1 MVVLGRILL
10 VDDEPDV
17 LEYLAQQLQKGGY
30 EVYPALSGEAA
41 IHLCETEKLRFDIL
55 VADLVLPGISGF
67 TLSDMLKPL
76 YPRMKR
82 IFISGHTGAE
92 YFRQLGVSPAD
103 IPFLQ
108 KPFAPDELLQKVGEL
123 MATISRRSPK

>member
-1 MVVLGRILL
+1 MGVRSTILL

-17 LEYLAQQLQKGGY
+17 LDYLAQQLRNGGY
-30 EVYPALSGEAA
+30 DVYPVLSGEAA
-41 IHLCETEKLRFDIL
+41 VELCETEKPHFDLL
-55 VADLVLPGISGF
+55 VADLVLPGMSGF
-67 TLSDMLKPL
+67 TLSDVLKPK

-108 KPFAPDELLQKVGEL
+108 KPFAPEELLHKVGEL
-123 MATISRRSPK
+123 MPTIPGHPKK